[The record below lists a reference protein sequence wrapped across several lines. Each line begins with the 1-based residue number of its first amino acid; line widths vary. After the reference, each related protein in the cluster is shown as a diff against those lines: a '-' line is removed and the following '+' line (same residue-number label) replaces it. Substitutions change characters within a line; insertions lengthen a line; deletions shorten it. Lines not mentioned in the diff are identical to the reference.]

1 MKRVLYTL
9 LSLLLL
15 CPSSAFAFITFDGQ
29 STDKSIEYLGMV
41 FGTVGNVLVP
51 PEGVSQILG
60 QLFNVFNMAVLS
72 MGSIAMV
79 YVIWISAVETA
90 HEGKLM
96 GQKWNAAWIPIRSMI
111 GVGLLLPTASGYSLC
126 QIMMMWVVM
135 QGVHAANAMW
145 TVVLEN
151 FEVGA
156 VYDIPPDEGLADV
169 NGASEAAQA
178 MFESMMC
185 LEMLKQKYPDA
196 IDDLGAQPTLYE
208 HDGAIVIG
216 IEGDEHHAE
225 ICGGLQPSKEPSD
238 YDPEVWRNSQTVAAD
253 NSAGYLSIYAA
264 EAVDGESVSGS
275 DIIMGA
281 RKIISGI
288 VASTSKIS
296 GPVSLDQTKTDAK
309 ADGWLFVGVYYHYLS
324 SWMEEYNPGNLTAPQ
339 PIKPDYAEL
348 PFTEAELKAKYNA
361 YLEESDLLSPD
372 EAPPTELDL
381 GQSSGLSG
389 ALAQLWDS
397 AGLNDLFIDLAMS
410 VIDSISDNDTD
421 PIIALQKLGTDL
433 MISIE
438 TMVFTLIGAA
448 VLVALLACIMQS
460 LLPLCWMFAA
470 GIAVLV
476 PVVMVFMTLLW
487 GAGVLLGLYIPLI
500 PFLVFTFAGVSWF
513 LLVVE
518 AMVAAPVAAIGLV
531 NPSAEN
537 FGNIHPVMTL
547 TLSLFLR
554 PTLMVVGFIA
564 AHMLL
569 RVLMYMINFGFKA
582 VIESSLTGIGIFGA
596 VAIVVIY
603 CGIAIITVQE
613 CFALIYILPDKV
625 IRWIGGQI
633 EKSNVAE
640 NVQKAKGYMD
650 KGADAGLQIMKG
662 GVLAAGQVGGAG
674 DGGGGDQG
682 SDGDQGDDKDK
693 DKDKDKDSQGN
704 TDSQDG
710 TISAERE
717 APPGGGSTS
726 TSAASDV
733 SSTATTSTTVS
744 AGASVGSTS
753 EVASVAVCAI

>member
-1 MKRVLYTL
+1 MKKVVYTL

-15 CPSSAFAFITFDGQ
+15 CPSSAFALIDITWESP
-29 STDKSIEYLGMV
+29 STDKSLEYLGLV
-41 FGTVGNVLVP
+41 FGTVGNVLIP
-51 PEGVSQILG
+51 PEGASQILG
-60 QLFNVFNMAVLS
+60 QLFNVFNMAILG

-96 GQKWNAAWIPIRSMI
+96 GQRWNAAWIPIRSMI
-111 GVGLLLPTASGYSLC
+111 GVGLLLPTATGYSLC

-135 QGVHAANAMW
+135 HGVHAANAMW
-145 TVVLEN
+145 TLVLEN

-156 VYDIPPDEGLADV
+156 VYDIPPDEGLEDV

-185 LEMLKQKYPDA
+185 LEMLKQNYPDA
-196 IDDLGAQPTLYE
+196 IDDLGAEPALYE
-208 HDGAIVIG
+208 WDGAIIVG
-216 IEGDEHHAE
+216 IQGDEHHAE
-225 ICGGLQPSKEPSD
+225 LCGGLQPSAGGSD
-238 YDPEVWRNSQTVAAD
+238 YDPQVWKNAQAVAAD
-253 NSAGYLSIYAA
+253 NAAAYLSTFAA
-264 EAVDGESVSGS
+264 EAVEGESVSGS

-281 RKIISGI
+281 RKIISGV

-324 SWMEEYNPGNLTAPQ
+324 SWMEKYNPGNLTAPQ
-339 PIKPDYAEL
+339 PIKPNYAEL
-348 PFTEAELKAKYNA
+348 PFSEAELKAKFTA

-381 GQSSGLSG
+381 SQSAGLS
-389 ALAQLWDS
+389 AELASLWDS

-410 VIDSISDNDTD
+410 VIDSIRDRDTD
-421 PIIALQKLGTDL
+421 PIIAMQMLGTDL
-433 MISIE
+433 MITIE
-438 TMVFTLIGAA
+438 TLVFSLIAAA
-448 VLVALLACIMQS
+448 VLVALLACITEM

-470 GIAVLV
+470 GIGILV
-476 PVVMVFMTLLW
+476 PILLLFMTLLW

-513 LLVVE
+513 LLVAE

-537 FGNIHPVMTL
+537 FGNIQPVMTL

-564 AHMLL
+564 AHILL
-569 RVLMYMINFGFKA
+569 RVMMYMINFGFEA
-582 VIESSLTGIGIFGA
+582 VIVSSLTGIGIFGA
-596 VAIVVIY
+596 VAIVLIY

-613 CFALIYILPDKV
+613 CFALIYILPDKA

-633 EKSNVAE
+633 EKSGVAE
-640 NVQKAKGYMD
+640 NVQKAKGYLD
-650 KGADAGLQIMKG
+650 KGSNAGLQIMKG
-662 GVLAAGQVGGAG
+662 GVLAAGQLAGAG
-674 DGGGGDQG
+674 DGGNQGGD
-682 SDGDQGDDKDK
+682 DDQGDDQPDDK
-693 DKDKDKDSQGN
+693 AKDSQGS
-704 TDSQDG
+704 TDSEQG
-710 TISAERE
+710 NVSADRE
-717 APPGGGSTS
+717 PPSGGGSTTTATDS
-726 TSAASDV
+726 TSTLAST
-733 SSTATTSTTVS
+733 STTTSTAATAGGSS
-744 AGASVGSTS
+744 AG
-753 EVASVAVCAI
+753 EVASVAACAI